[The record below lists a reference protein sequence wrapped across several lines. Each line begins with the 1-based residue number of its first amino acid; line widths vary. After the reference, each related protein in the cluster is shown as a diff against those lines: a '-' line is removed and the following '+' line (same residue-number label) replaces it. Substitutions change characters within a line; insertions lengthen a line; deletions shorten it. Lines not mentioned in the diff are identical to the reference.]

1 MDAIA
6 AIKNSLATAEMVGMA
21 YLEDLGNEELMMR
34 PHPECN
40 HLNWQIGHLIAAEN
54 QMISQISDSMPAL
67 PDGFADKYAKETAAN
82 NDASAFASK
91 EELMAAYKAQRE
103 GTMAILEQTTAEELD
118 QESGVDY
125 APTKGALFLMQ
136 GAHWMMHCGQWVA
149 VRRMTGKPVKI

>member
-21 YLEDLGNEELMMR
+21 YLEDLGNAELMMR
-34 PHPECN
+34 PPPECT

-54 QMISQISDSMPAL
+54 QMMSQISGSMPAL

-91 EELMAAYKAQRE
+91 EELMATYKTQRE
-103 GTMAILEQTTAEELD
+103 GTMAVLEQITAEELD
-118 QESGVDY
+118 QETGVDY
-125 APTKGALFLMQ
+125 APTKGALLMMQ